1 MFHFQTDNKGVT
13 RIVIE
18 GEPGS
23 GKTTFMKE
31 VCRAWVTAVQKEQR
45 NSQTSE
51 TDEQSSVQIYDEG
64 RNNND
69 IHENNNTEDAENR
82 YIAKYKVLLAFILRR
97 ITTEQT
103 LMGVLM
109 NQFPF
114 LTCSELFEI
123 EKILQYDPGKVC
135 IFFDGLDEFKGKG
148 FDPEKKEIIELIDVI
163 TGKAQKRVLGVTTTR
178 SLGVIQLQRYNAT
191 AIQAHVK
198 LCGFNKEQI
207 KEYIC
212 HYFKLK
218 KDANPDM
225 FNAITEQ
232 NLLDIASIPIRLQMM
247 CFVWKIFRKLGKSM
261 ADLYKLLLKGLLD
274 HMEKRNKLKLTPEEE
289 IMEKYHESIL
299 LPTAKL
305 ANRWDKHGN
314 LEIIFPFAD
323 IGKVA
328 EEYEEKVKNFG
339 CITKYFSSS
348 PMKNI
353 LWNFTHLS
361 LQEFFVAYHVAHSET
376 GLGKFVN
383 KCFSVR
389 GLEKYQL
396 IMEFLCAL
404 APEKSNE
411 IIRPII
417 TQTHEETDCNRLLNI
432 VLCLMAA
439 YDSLSSVDIP
449 LPAIVS
455 VGVSFQPDSDAM
467 YVKDSEK
474 RKTFLSHL
482 LETDFKND
490 KNMTMMKIF
499 DLDEFPDNGNISYL
513 KGLFIIIDKSSNV
526 NKAKS
531 IVAKLSNQIIR
542 MELVFFDS
550 MEKTQMNE
558 ILDCIGSKSI
568 SSFCIKGPGIISV
581 AASIIKEQQKLE
593 ILKVHDTNI
602 GASVPCHD
610 VQSMC
615 DEANRSQTL
624 RELTLIGPLLDRPLT
639 SLSKHINL
647 TVCSTQ
653 VTKFVADIIPHSP
666 NIAEVDFSSVPISSG
681 KELARTMI
689 LQSLVVLK
697 LRQCGI
703 TPGIL
708 SQAEKEIR
716 SSKKQPKLQ
725 QLDLMGNE
733 LEVCSDLHGLLDCCP
748 NLELLLFSYKKKSE
762 FQMNHSKL
770 DMMVATGSKH
780 EPTVLYFSENLHR
793 LHQLFL
799 IYNVPDFSQA
809 KKQGIYQL
817 STLYILNVPDQYYEY
832 LKSLSRNIQYMK
844 HLMELYFTTT
854 STQILNS
861 FEHFLELIK
870 SLPSSMAHLN
880 ICGYDSPELTH
891 ILNEKHKFQNFQ
903 KLNIGSRETSKHTI
917 QIIFQEMQQINPTI
931 SVYCDPEECLNTIIT
946 KASINPPA
954 DTYHQSRDEA
964 KKLLE
969 VLGEN

>member
-1 MFHFQTDNKGVT
+1 MLHFQTDNECVT

-23 GKTTFMKE
+23 GKTTFVKS
-31 VCRAWVTAVQKEQR
+31 VCRAWVTAVQNEQR
-45 NSQTSE
+45 NAQTFK
-51 TDEQSSVQIYDEG
+51 QVSVQIHNKG
-64 RNNND
+64 TNKSG
-69 IHENNNTEDAENR
+69 ISENIKSQDADNR
-82 YIAKYKVLLAFILRR
+82 HIGEYKVLLAIILRR
-97 ITTEQT
+97 ITNEQT
-103 LMGVLM
+103 LMAVLM

-123 EKILQYDPGKVC
+123 EKILQYEPRKVC
-135 IFFDGLDEFKGKG
+135 IFFDGLDEIKGKG
-148 FDPEKKEIIELIDVI
+148 FDPEQKQFIELIDVI
-163 TGKAQKRVLGVTTTR
+163 TGKAQKRVLAITTTR
-178 SLGVIQLQRYNAT
+178 SQGVIQLQRYSSA

-198 LCGFNKEQI
+198 LCGFNKKQI

-225 FNAITEQ
+225 FKTITEQ
-232 NLLDIASIPIRLQMM
+232 NLLDIACIPIRLQMM

-261 ADLYKLLLKGLLD
+261 ADLYELLLKGLLD
-274 HMEKRNKLKLTPEEE
+274 HMEKRNKLELTSEEE
-289 IMEKYHESIL
+289 IMDKYHESIL

-361 LQEFFVAYHVAHSET
+361 LQEFFVAYHIAHSET

-439 YDSLSSVDIP
+439 YDSLPSVDIP
-449 LPAIVS
+449 LPGKVS
-455 VGVSFQPDSDAM
+455 VGVTFQADIDAM

-482 LETDFKND
+482 LETDFQKY

-513 KGLFIIIDKSSNV
+513 KGLFINIDKSSNV

-550 MEKTQMNE
+550 MEKTQMNK

-581 AASIIKEQQKLE
+581 AASIIKEQQKLG

-624 RELTLIGPLLDRPLT
+624 RELTLIGPLLDRPLI
-639 SLSKHINL
+639 SLSKHIKL

-703 TPGIL
+703 TPSIL

-716 SSKKQPKLQ
+716 SSKKQPKLR

-733 LEVCSDLHGLLDCCP
+733 LEVCSDLHGLLACCP

-762 FQMNHSKL
+762 FQINHSKL

-780 EPTVLYFSENLHR
+780 KPTVFYFSENLYR

-799 IYNVPDFSQA
+799 IYNVPDFSHI
-809 KKQGIYQL
+809 KEKGIYQL
-817 STLYILNVPDQYYEY
+817 STLYILNVPGQHQEHV
-832 LKSLSRNIQYMK
+832 KSLSCNIQYMK

-854 STQILNS
+854 STQSLKT
-861 FEHFLELIK
+861 FDHFLELIK
-870 SLPSSMAHLN
+870 ALPSSMVHLN

-891 ILNEKHKFQNFQ
+891 ILDEKHKFKNFQ
-903 KLNIGSRETSKHTI
+903 KLNIGSCETSKHTI
-917 QIIFQEMQQINPTI
+917 QIVRQEMQQINPTI
-931 SVYCDPEECLNTIIT
+931 DVYCDPEECLNTIIT
-946 KASINPPA
+946 KATINPPA
-954 DTYHQSRDEA
+954 DTYHQSREEA
-964 KKLLE
+964 KKTA
-969 VLGEN
+969 GGTR